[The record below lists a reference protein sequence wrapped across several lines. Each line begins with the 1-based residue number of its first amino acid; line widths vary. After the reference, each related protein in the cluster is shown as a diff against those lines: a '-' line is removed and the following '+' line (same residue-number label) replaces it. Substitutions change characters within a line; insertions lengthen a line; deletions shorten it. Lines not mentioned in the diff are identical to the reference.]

1 MSKGDLSKET
11 TVEGR
16 QETIEKLLKQK
27 GVKYKSIAYRENS
40 YIIVLANDAEALFSS
55 KKDAEVQVS
64 SLQLVIN
71 RLTIEGKSFKR
82 LDFRFDKP
90 VIVFK

>member
-1 MSKGDLSKET
+1 MSKGNLSKET
-11 TVEGR
+11 TVEGT

-27 GVKYKSIAYRENS
+27 GIKYKSIAYRDNS